1 MNTTLN
7 LAEMSKAEKIGAM
20 ELLWADLCQN
30 ENEIDSP
37 AWHGDILQ
45 DRKQRVKAGTETI
58 LDWHDAKAMIR
69 KAAQ

>member
-1 MNTTLN
+1 MNTILN

-20 ELLWADLCQN
+20 ESLWADLCQN

-37 AWHGDILQ
+37 AWHENILQ
-45 DRKQRVKAGTETI
+45 DRKRRVKAGTEAI
-58 LDWHDAKAMIR
+58 SDWHVAKAMIR